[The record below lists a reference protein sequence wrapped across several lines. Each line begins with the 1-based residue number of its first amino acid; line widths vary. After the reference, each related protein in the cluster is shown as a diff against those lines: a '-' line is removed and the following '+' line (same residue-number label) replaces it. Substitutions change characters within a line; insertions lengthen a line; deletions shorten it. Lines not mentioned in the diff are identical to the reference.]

1 MILTGAADAGE
12 LGRQLQTRF
21 NEDVKAHYS
30 FMDREQGYLLL
41 RSAGG
46 EMAQAP
52 LMTMSVYGVRTI
64 RHQFMSHARLAVSE
78 LPVTNYSSVFEREA
92 SMSKGRILVVEDDFD
107 ISNMLRIY
115 FTGQGFE
122 VSVAPRG
129 NDALV
134 MTRQSLP
141 HLIVL
146 DIMLPDMDG
155 YAVCKQ
161 LRTTTRT
168 SHIPIIFL
176 TQKDER
182 SDKIAGLELGADD
195 YITKPFDIEEL
206 KLRVTNAISR
216 QERESQTDPRTGLPS
231 GRLIEDHLR
240 RIIRTQG
247 WALLDCRLM
256 HFERFKDVY
265 GFITGDEVLR
275 FTSLLLG
282 EVVDEAGTAN
292 DFIGHP
298 GGDNFV
304 VITTAAAGPRIRD
317 RLKARFNAEVATHY
331 NFVDRERGYIVAKG
345 QEGSE
350 VQVPLMTMSIG
361 LVTSETRQFSDIR
374 EITEMA
380 ADARRQDA
388 VEA

>member
-1 MILTGAADAGE
+1 
-12 LGRQLQTRF
+12 
-21 NEDVKAHYS
+21 
-30 FMDREQGYLLL
+30 
-41 RSAGG
+41 
-46 EMAQAP
+46 
-52 LMTMSVYGVRTI
+52 
-64 RHQFMSHARLAVSE
+64 
-78 LPVTNYSSVFEREA
+78 
-92 SMSKGRILVVEDDFD
+92 MSKGRILVVEDDFD

-122 VSVAPRG
+122 VTVAPRG
-129 NDALV
+129 GDALEL
-134 MTRQSLP
+134 TRRGLP

-155 YAVCKQ
+155 YSVCRE

-206 KLRVTNAISR
+206 KLRVTNAIAR
-216 QERESQTDPRTGLPS
+216 QERENSLDPRTGLPS
-231 GRLIEDHLR
+231 GRLIEEQLR
-240 RIIRTQG
+240 KIIRQPS
-247 WALLDCRLM
+247 WSLLDCRIM

-265 GFITGDEVLR
+265 GFIAGDETLR

-282 EVVDEAGTAN
+282 EVVDEVGTPN

-304 VITTAAAGPRIRD
+304 VITTSACAPKVRE
-317 RLKARFNAEVATHY
+317 RLKTRFNAEVQMHY
-331 NFVDRERGYIVAKG
+331 SFIDRERGYIIAKA
-345 QEGSE
+345 QEGTE
-350 VQVPLMTMSIG
+350 VQVPLMQMAVGSVSADTQ
-361 LVTSETRQFSDIR
+361 QFSDIR
-374 EITEMA
+374 EITELA
-380 ADARRQDA
+380 AEARRQDA
-388 VEA
+388 LTR

>member
-1 MILTGAADAGE
+1 
-12 LGRQLQTRF
+12 
-21 NEDVKAHYS
+21 
-30 FMDREQGYLLL
+30 
-41 RSAGG
+41 
-46 EMAQAP
+46 
-52 LMTMSVYGVRTI
+52 
-64 RHQFMSHARLAVSE
+64 
-78 LPVTNYSSVFEREA
+78 
-92 SMSKGRILVVEDDFD
+92 MSKGRILVVEDDFD

-122 VSVAPRG
+122 VRVAPRG
-129 NDALV
+129 NDALA

-206 KLRVTNAISR
+206 KLRVTNAIAR

-247 WALLDCRLM
+247 WALLDCRLVN
-256 HFERFKDVY
+256 FERFKDVY
-265 GFITGDEVLR
+265 GFIAGDEVLR

-304 VITTAAAGPRIRD
+304 VVTTAAAGPRIRD
-317 RLKARFNAEVATHY
+317 RLKTRFKAEVLTHY
-331 NFVDRERGYIVAKG
+331 SYVDRERGYIVAKG

-350 VQVPLMTMSIG
+350 VQVPLMTLSVG
-361 LVTSETRQFSDIR
+361 LVSSDTRQFSDIR
-374 EITEMA
+374 EITELA
-380 ADARRQDA
+380 AEARRQDA
-388 VEA
+388 GAV

>member
-1 MILTGAADAGE
+1 
-12 LGRQLQTRF
+12 
-21 NEDVKAHYS
+21 
-30 FMDREQGYLLL
+30 
-41 RSAGG
+41 
-46 EMAQAP
+46 
-52 LMTMSVYGVRTI
+52 
-64 RHQFMSHARLAVSE
+64 
-78 LPVTNYSSVFEREA
+78 
-92 SMSKGRILVVEDDFD
+92 MSKGRILVVEDDFD

-129 NDALV
+129 NDALA

-256 HFERFKDVY
+256 NFERFKDVY
-265 GFITGDEVLR
+265 GFIAGDEVLR
-275 FTSLLLG
+275 FTSLLVG

-304 VITTAAAGPRIRD
+304 IITTAEAAPRMRD
-317 RLKARFNAEVATHY
+317 RLKARFNAEVVTHY
-331 NFVDRERGYIVAKG
+331 SFTDREHGYILAKG

-350 VQVPLMTMSIG
+350 IQVPLMSMSIG
-361 LVTSETRQFSDIR
+361 LVSSATHQFSDIR

-380 ADARRQDA
+380 AEARRQDSVA
-388 VEA
+388 V

>member
-1 MILTGAADAGE
+1 
-12 LGRQLQTRF
+12 
-21 NEDVKAHYS
+21 
-30 FMDREQGYLLL
+30 
-41 RSAGG
+41 
-46 EMAQAP
+46 
-52 LMTMSVYGVRTI
+52 
-64 RHQFMSHARLAVSE
+64 
-78 LPVTNYSSVFEREA
+78 
-92 SMSKGRILVVEDDFD
+92 MSKGRILVVEDDFD

-129 NDALV
+129 GEALA

-206 KLRVTNAISR
+206 KLRVTNAIVR

-247 WALLDCRLM
+247 WALLDCRLN

-265 GFITGDEVLR
+265 GFIAGDEVLR
-275 FTSLLLG
+275 FTSILLG
-282 EVVDEAGTAN
+282 EVVDEVGTAN

-304 VITTAAAGPRIRD
+304 VVTTTAAGPRARD
-317 RLKARFNAEVATHY
+317 RLKARFNDEILTHY
-331 NFVDRERGYIVAKG
+331 SFVDRERGYSLAKNHDG
-345 QEGSE
+345 QDI
-350 VQVPLMTMSIG
+350 QVPLMTMAIG
-361 LVTSETRQFSDIR
+361 LVTSETRSFADIR
-374 EITEMA
+374 EITELA
-380 ADARRQDA
+380 AEARRQDA
-388 VEA
+388 VAV

>member
-1 MILTGAADAGE
+1 
-12 LGRQLQTRF
+12 
-21 NEDVKAHYS
+21 
-30 FMDREQGYLLL
+30 
-41 RSAGG
+41 
-46 EMAQAP
+46 
-52 LMTMSVYGVRTI
+52 
-64 RHQFMSHARLAVSE
+64 
-78 LPVTNYSSVFEREA
+78 
-92 SMSKGRILVVEDDFD
+92 MSKGRILVVEDDFD

-129 NDALV
+129 GEALAL
-134 MTRQSLP
+134 TRKSIP

-155 YAVCKQ
+155 YAVCKE

-206 KLRVTNAISR
+206 KLRVTNAIAR
-216 QERESQTDPRTGLPS
+216 QERDNSLDPRTGLPS
-231 GRLIEDHLR
+231 GRLIEEHLR
-240 RIIRTQG
+240 KIIRKSD
-247 WALLDCRLM
+247 WALLDCRINN
-256 HFERFKDVY
+256 FEPFKDAY
-265 GFITGDEVLR
+265 GFIAGDEVLR
-275 FTSLLLG
+275 FTSILLG
-282 EVVDEAGTAN
+282 EVVDEAGTPN

-304 VITTAAAGPRIRD
+304 IVTTHANSAAVRE
-317 RLKARFNAEVATHY
+317 RLKARFKEEVQTHY
-331 NFVDRERGYIVAKG
+331 NFVDREQGFIVTKATD
-345 QEGSE
+345 GSE
-350 VQVPLMTMSIG
+350 IKTSLMTMAAGMVSPN
-361 LVTSETRQFSDIR
+361 THSFSDIR

-380 ADARRQDA
+380 AEARRRDSA
-388 VEA
+388 GG